1 VVASRFWSITVRSSH
16 RCSTHLA
23 DRRGDAGGR
32 RQDLDARDRGLRLTA
47 STPGG
52 CALAKRRYRLLAAK
66 GAYGAVSTA
75 SRAKGL
81 SMLEHRGD
89 IGAEDDT
96 QAAADLSDA
105 LDAALEMTFPASDPV
120 AVSSA
125 AERVAAD
132 VSVAAG

>member
-1 VVASRFWSITVRSSH
+1 
-16 RCSTHLA
+16 
-23 DRRGDAGGR
+23 
-32 RQDLDARDRGLRLTA
+32 
-47 STPGG
+47 
-52 CALAKRRYRLLAAK
+52 
-66 GAYGAVSTA
+66 VSTA